1 MASSDEQ
8 SPEPVR
14 GERHAPGEAALPASA
29 AVVKR
34 ATLVLRAYR
43 SESAIYGVVLV
54 SSLIAIG
61 WSENTDLE
69 VLGFTLGAVI
79 VFWLAHVYAG
89 TVSREETGSPR
100 LRAVLAAARTSASHS
115 SGMLLA
121 MILPTIFLLLA
132 TVNVLDE
139 YVAYYLAL
147 WAGTAV
153 LAVIGWLMA
162 RRRGGHWGW
171 WLLSALITASLGLL
185 VTWLGSLVH

>member
-1 MASSDEQ
+1 MASGDEQ
-8 SPEPVR
+8 PAEPVR
-14 GERHAPGEAALPASA
+14 GERHTPGEAAQPAT
-29 AVVKR
+29 VVKR
-34 ATLVLRAYR
+34 ATLLLRAYR

-61 WSENTDLE
+61 WRENTDLE
-69 VLGFTLGAVI
+69 VLGFTFGAVI

-89 TVSREETGSPR
+89 TISREETDAPR
-100 LRAVLAAARTSASHS
+100 LRAVLAAARRSAAHS

-121 MILPTIFLLLA
+121 LILPTIFLLLA

-153 LAVIGWLMA
+153 LAGLGWFTA

>member
-8 SPEPVR
+8 SAEPVR
-14 GERHAPGEAALPASA
+14 GGRHAPGEAAPPASA

-61 WSENTDLE
+61 WHEDTDLE
-69 VLGFTLGAVI
+69 VLGFTFGAVI

-100 LRAVLAAARTSASHS
+100 LRAVLA
-115 SGMLLA
+115 
-121 MILPTIFLLLA
+121 
-132 TVNVLDE
+132 
-139 YVAYYLAL
+139 
-147 WAGTAV
+147 
-153 LAVIGWLMA
+153 VIGWYTAM
-162 RRRGGHWGW
+162 RRGGHWGW